1 MEMNTKVFA
10 LLCVVMVLVAMT
22 PPAQAGVTVQVTA
35 FGEVEFSQITPP
47 PLGTAGP
54 GDPATMSFTV
64 DSDVFTD
71 SGSFPTRGYA
81 INHAS
86 FSLML
91 GPATVGLQNP
101 FPAGQ
106 TPYFVLRDN
115 DPAVDGFF
123 TSLNNVDFPIG
134 LPLDQAGSLGQ
145 LASQYQITYT
155 GDKLASLDI
164 LGALGTYDFTGLTT
178 FEWAIGDGPFVEAEI
193 VFDHMTISAEQPAI
207 PEPAGLGL
215 LGVAL
220 LAAGTVK
227 KRREL

>member
-1 MEMNTKVFA
+1 MNTKVFA

-22 PPAQAGVTVQVTA
+22 PPAQAGVVVQVTA
-35 FGEVEFSQITPP
+35 FGEVEFNQITPP
-47 PLGTAGP
+47 PLGNASP

-71 SGSFPTRGYA
+71 SGSFPVRGYA
-81 INHAS
+81 IDHAS

-91 GPATVGLQNP
+91 GPANIGLQNP

-123 TSLNNVDFPIG
+123 LDTNIDAASAVG
-134 LPLDQAGSLGQ
+134 LPLDQTGIFAQ
-145 LASQYQITYT
+145 FKNNYRVTYA

-164 LGALGTYDFTGLTT
+164 LGALGTYDFTGLTSFQWT
-178 FEWAIGDGPFVEAEI
+178 IDDGPFNAAGI
-193 VFDHMTISAEQPAI
+193 VFDHMTISAAAPTI

-215 LGVAL
+215 IGVAL
-220 LAAGTVK
+220 LAARTM
-227 KRREL
+227 RRRRGL